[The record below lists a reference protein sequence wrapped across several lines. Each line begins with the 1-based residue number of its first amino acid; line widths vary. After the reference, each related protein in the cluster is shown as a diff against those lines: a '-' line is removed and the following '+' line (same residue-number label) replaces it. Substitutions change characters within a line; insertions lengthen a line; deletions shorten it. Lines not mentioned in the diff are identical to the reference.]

1 MGWKNFK
8 EHFGIEHFV
17 QITSKGLCIG
27 SPYVHDLAVVDLET
41 GAVVPNRT
49 FADFVKKNYPKLDQA
64 SPEQVL
70 QIIRE
75 PDVFEKSVT
84 VYTFEGGDIIEK
96 QCEEPGWPNVTHDG
110 DMMYENLFSTDRNAV
125 VVWAKRNAHAEA
137 AYLGEEVRRLEEQ
150 LTKMKQRLA
159 QSESALQKLNKDF
172 PDIEI
177 PEN

>member
-1 MGWKNFK
+1 MGWKSFK

-17 QITSKGLCIG
+17 QISRKGLCIG

-41 GAVVPNRT
+41 GSVVPNRT

-70 QIIRE
+70 QLIRK

-84 VYTFEGGDIIEK
+84 VYTYKGGDIIEK

-125 VVWAKRNAHAEA
+125 VVWAKRNADAEIG
-137 AYLGEEVRRLEEQ
+137 YLGEEVRRLEEQ
-150 LTKMKQRLA
+150 LTKMKERLA

-172 PDIEI
+172 PDVEI
-177 PEN
+177 STN